1 MLAQIYYRNGNAYL
15 IRRKIPV
22 HNFEKNEQLDLDFV
36 KMWRDYLDCD
46 HVLRD
51 QTHFIFV
58 ETIQDVDYE
67 ELS

>member
-58 ETIQDVDYE
+58 ETIQDVNYE

>member
-15 IRRKIPV
+15 IKRKIPV

-36 KMWRDYLDCD
+36 KMWCDYLDCD

>member
-15 IRRKIPV
+15 IKRKIPV

-58 ETIQDVDYE
+58 ETIQDVNYE
-67 ELS
+67 ELF